1 MVTTAAATV
10 AKDLYELAISVSDRV
25 ELYNVILADCHA
37 RRAPDPSSTSG
48 NMSGATVVSGIS
60 HAKSTELNQIHVMV
74 FFTLQSAD
82 DEKIK
87 TLSIS
92 AKFILFYSV
101 SSFDGID
108 DEHIRAFAQING
120 VFNAWPYW
128 REFVQNTTS
137 RMGLANP
144 IVIPV
149 YRLGAVEQTAEHT
162 AEHTS

>member
-37 RRAPDPSSTSG
+37 MRAPDLSSTSG
-48 NMSGATVVSGIS
+48 SIRGATVVSGIS
-60 HAKSTELNQIHVMV
+60 HAKSTELKQIHIMV
-74 FFTLQSAD
+74 SFVFQSTD
-82 DEKIK
+82 DEKTVSIK
-87 TLSIS
+87 AS
-92 AKFILFYSV
+92 FVLFYSI

-108 DEHIRAFAQING
+108 DERIEAFASING

-137 RMGLANP
+137 RMGLAKP

-149 YRLGAVEQTAEHT
+149 FRLGAIEQTPEHT
-162 AEHTS
+162 PEHTP